1 MLTVISNNFG
11 ASENDIILMPKQTRY
26 FTVMFGQINVT
37 TTAEE
42 YRRAPFLEVKVQEDF
57 QIGKSR
63 EAAAYV
69 IRGDGETNDATW
81 PPGPGRDSTSPSPR
95 AR

>member
-37 TTAEE
+37 TTSEE
-42 YRRAPFLEVKVQEDF
+42 YR
-57 QIGKSR
+57 
-63 EAAAYV
+63 
-69 IRGDGETNDATW
+69 
-81 PPGPGRDSTSPSPR
+81 
-95 AR
+95 